1 MCTVAGLMI
10 AHASAQ
16 EANPKPEPAAMPAVA
31 SPTASRPAAARPA
44 VARPGSAAPTA
55 QASAPS
61 AAQAPATATPGQA
74 PAPAA
79 APAAQPARQPVTPA
93 QLVNIKIVV
102 NVVEE
107 GGGQPLV
114 QKATSLTLADRQSG
128 SVRATASR
136 TERTADGRE
145 QSVLYRTFV
154 DALPVMQRDGRVQVQ
169 LTLEHGR
176 PGSSSIR
183 VEPLLESG
191 KTLVVSES
199 TDPTSDRRT
208 RVELT
213 GTVLK

>member
-1 MCTVAGLMI
+1 MTTRLLIMCTVAGLMI

-16 EANPKPEPAAMPAVA
+16 DANPKPEPAAIPAVA

-44 VARPGSAAPTA
+44 VARPGSAV
-55 QASAPS
+55 SS
-61 AAQAPATATPGQA
+61 AQAPATATPGQT

-79 APAAQPARQPVTPA
+79 APATQPPRQPATPA

-102 NVVEE
+102 NVIEE
-107 GGGQPLV
+107 GGGQPLA

-128 SVRATASR
+128 SVRATSSR
-136 TERTADGRE
+136 TERTADDRE
-145 QSVLYRTFV
+145 VSMPYRTFV

-176 PGSSSIR
+176 PGSSSVR

-199 TDPTSDRRT
+199 TDPASDRRT

-213 GTVLK
+213 ATVLK